1 MTAKPWDLRVGD
13 WRTALADVAMV
24 DALIVD
30 APYSERTHNGHDA
43 GIPSSSVAE
52 RGYREKQWHRA
63 DGRVEKAWSGERQT
77 IDYASMAPADVQEF
91 VASWHPRCRG
101 WFVSITDHDLWPAW
115 RDALEAAGRYVFSPI
130 PLVET
135 GGRVRLSGDGPSS
148 WTCWLCVARPR
159 REPWSSWGTLPGA
172 YVQGAERKPIVV
184 GKPLS
189 AMRAIIRDYTRPG
202 DLVCDP
208 LAGAGTTL
216 IAACKEGRRGVGAEL
231 DPTTALRAV
240 KRLLHADLSPPLFP
254 DVPRGRA
261 EQLPLDAAIT
271 PLDAAQAVV

>member
-1 MTAKPWDLRVGD
+1 MTTKPWDLRVGD
-13 WRTALADVAMV
+13 WRTALADVEMV
-24 DALIVD
+24 DALVVD
-30 APYSERTHNGHDA
+30 APYSERTHSGHDA
-43 GIPSSSVAE
+43 GVAIPSPSFA
-52 RGYREKQWHRA
+52 GGKQKDRTYAMRKAALGVTHRNA
-63 DGRVEKAWSGERQT
+63 

-101 WFVSITDHDLWPAW
+101 WFVSITDHDLWPVW
-115 RDALEAAGRYVFSPI
+115 REALESVGRYVFSPI

-135 GGRVRLSGDGPSS
+135 GSRVRLTGDGPSS

-159 REPWSSWGTLPGA
+159 CEPWSSWGTLPGA
-172 YVQGAERKPIVV
+172 YVQTAERKPIVG
-184 GKPLS
+184 GKPLAS
-189 AMRAIIRDYTRPG
+189 MRAIVRDYTRPG